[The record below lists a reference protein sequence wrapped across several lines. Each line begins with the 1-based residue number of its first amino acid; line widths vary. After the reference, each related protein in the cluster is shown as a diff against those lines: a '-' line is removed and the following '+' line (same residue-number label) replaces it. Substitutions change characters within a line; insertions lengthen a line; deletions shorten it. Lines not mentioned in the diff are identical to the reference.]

1 MNLDNE
7 DKSHGWEEKLMGL
20 RMELF
25 QISVLTFNASHST
38 PAKVKIQRR
47 DASSRKNQ
55 VSSLGTRVSIWRT
68 SGSGS

>member
-1 MNLDNE
+1 
-7 DKSHGWEEKLMGL
+7 MGL

-38 PAKVKIQRR
+38 PGEVKIQWR
-47 DASSRKNQ
+47 DSFSRKNQ

-68 SGSGS
+68 SDSGS